1 MAKRSKPLKAPDKLV
16 FLLSFVPYLLE
27 RRVVDVA
34 EAAQHFGMT
43 EEEIRDAVRLI
54 ATSGLPGSTGTY
66 QPNDLFDIDWDS
78 FEDDDVIVIVHHV
91 AIDDAPRLSARE
103 AAALM
108 AGLQYLSASPES
120 AGSAS
125 LASLRA
131 KLAAGASSA
140 PSRLGGRRDGGR
152 RVARAHPRGRRRG
165 PSARVRLPEC
175 RGERGRRRADP
186 LRIISQDAD
195 WYLQAYC
202 HTREDVRNFRVDR
215 MSDLL
220 LTDEPIG
227 DHSHRIVPDTLFQG
241 SDSDLDVVVDVSPA
255 PFRCSP
261 TTSRTRAP
269 ARSTGDSGSRS
280 ALAHVH
286 GLKRLVGGAAWP
298 GHRGRAPRGARCGGG
313 LGERRAGGYSE
324 RRTVETGRDRPSRR
338 RPGLTRTRAGHLVGV
353 VCCPDR

>member
-1 MAKRSKPLKAPDKLV
+1 MMAARSKPLKAPDKLV

-34 EAAQHFGMT
+34 EAAAHFGMT
-43 EEEIRDAVRLI
+43 EAEIRDAVRLI

-108 AGLQYLSASPES
+108 AGLQYLSAAPEG

-131 KLAAGASSA
+131 KLAAGASAA
-140 PSRLGGRRDGGR
+140 PSRLAVAETEADASLALIREAVAEGRQLEFDYLN
-152 RVARAHPRGRRRG
+152 A
-165 PSARVRLPEC
+165 

-227 DHSHRIVPDTLFQG
+227 DHSDRAVPDTLFQG

-255 PFRCSP
+255 TLPLLADYLADAS
-261 TTSRTRAP
+261 
-269 ARSTGDSGSRS
+269 AREVDGRLRVTLR
-280 ALAHVH
+280 LAHVH
-286 GLKRLVGGAAWP
+286 GLKRLVAGLPGLVTVVAPAEARAAVAEW
-298 GHRGRAPRGARCGGG
+298 AAAG
-313 LGERRAGGYSE
+313 LAGYPPPDSE
-324 RRTVETGRDRPSRR
+324 QSADPAE
-338 RPGLTRTRAGHLVGV
+338 RPGAPGSDGS
-353 VCCPDR
+353 

>member
-27 RRVVDVA
+27 QRVVDVP

-78 FEDDDVIVIVHHV
+78 FEEDDVIVIVHHV

-103 AAALM
+103 AAALI
-108 AGLQYLSASPES
+108 AGLQYLSASPEN

-125 LASLRA
+125 LASLMA
-131 KLAAGASSA
+131 KLTAGASAA
-140 PSRLGGRRDGGR
+140 PSRLAVAESEADASLAVIRRAVTDGRQLEFDYLN
-152 RVARAHPRGRRRG
+152 A
-165 PSARVRLPEC
+165 
-175 RGERGRRRADP
+175 RGEAGRRRADP

-215 MSDLL
+215 MSALL
-220 LTDEPIG
+220 VTDQPVG
-227 DHSHRIVPDTLFQG
+227 DHSHRAVPDTLFQG
-241 SDSDLDVVVDVSPA
+241 SETDLDVVVDVA
-255 PFRCSP
+255 PETLP
-261 TTSRTRAP
+261 LLADYLADSRTHEVDGRL
-269 ARSTGDSGSRS
+269 RVTLR
-280 ALAHVH
+280 LAHVH
-286 GLKRLVGGAAWP
+286 GLKRLVV
-298 GHRGRAPRGARCGGG
+298 G
-313 LGERRAGGYSE
+313 L
-324 RRTVETGRDRPSRR
+324 
-338 RPGLTRTRAGHLVGV
+338 PGLVTVVSPAEARAAVESWAAAGLAGYASTEASVTPGET
-353 VCCPDR
+353 DDTSNG

>member
-1 MAKRSKPLKAPDKLV
+1 MAKRAKPLKAPDKLV

-27 RRVVDVA
+27 QRVVDVA

-43 EEEIRDAVRLI
+43 EAEIRDAVRLI

-108 AGLQYLSASPES
+108 AGLQYLSASPEN

-131 KLAAGASSA
+131 KLTAGASSA
-140 PSRLGGRRDGGR
+140 PSRLAVAETEADESLGLIREAVAEGRQLEFDYLN
-152 RVARAHPRGRRRG
+152 A
-165 PSARVRLPEC
+165 

-195 WYLQAYC
+195 WYVQAYC

-215 MSDLL
+215 MSELV

-241 SDSDLDVVVDVSPA
+241 SDSDLDVVVDVSPGTLPLLSDYLA
-255 PFRCSP
+255 DS
-261 TTSRTRAP
+261 TTREVDGRMRVTLR
-269 ARSTGDSGSRS
+269 
-280 ALAHVH
+280 LAHVH
-286 GLKRLVGGAAWP
+286 GLKRLVAGLPGLVTVVAPAEARAAVAEW
-298 GHRGRAPRGARCGGG
+298 AAAG
-313 LGERRAGGYSE
+313 LAGYSD
-324 RRTVETGRDRPSRR
+324 RDGAVPVEPETTLD
-338 RPGLTRTRAGHLVGV
+338 
-353 VCCPDR
+353 D

>member
-16 FLLSFVPYLLE
+16 FLLSLVPYLLE
-27 RRVVDVA
+27 QRVVDVA

-103 AAALM
+103 AAALI
-108 AGLQYLSASPES
+108 AGLQYLSASPEN

-125 LASLRA
+125 LASLMA
-131 KLAAGASSA
+131 KLTAGASAA
-140 PSRLGGRRDGGR
+140 PSRLAVAESEADASLAVIRSAVAEGRQLEFDYLN
-152 RVARAHPRGRRRG
+152 A
-165 PSARVRLPEC
+165 
-175 RGERGRRRADP
+175 RGEAGRRRADP

-215 MSDLL
+215 MSALL
-220 LTDEPIG
+220 VTDEPVG
-227 DHSHRIVPDTLFQG
+227 DHSHTTVPDTLFQG
-241 SDSDLDVVVDVSPA
+241 SETDLDVVVDVA
-255 PFRCSP
+255 PETLP
-261 TTSRTRAP
+261 LLADYLADSRTHEVDGRL
-269 ARSTGDSGSRS
+269 RVTLRV
-280 ALAHVH
+280 AHVH
-286 GLKRLVGGAAWP
+286 GLKRLVA
-298 GHRGRAPRGARCGGG
+298 G
-313 LGERRAGGYSE
+313 L
-324 RRTVETGRDRPSRR
+324 
-338 RPGLTRTRAGHLVGV
+338 PGLVTVVSPAEARAAVESWAAAGLAGYASAEASVTQSET
-353 VCCPDR
+353 DDSSNR

>member
-1 MAKRSKPLKAPDKLV
+1 MAKRAKPLKAPDKLV
-16 FLLSFVPYLLE
+16 FLLSLVPYLLE
-27 RRVVDVA
+27 QRVVDVA

-43 EEEIRDAVRLI
+43 EAEIRDAVRLI

-108 AGLQYLSASPES
+108 AGLQYLSASPEN

-131 KLAAGASSA
+131 KLTAGASSA
-140 PSRLGGRRDGGR
+140 PSRLAVAETEADESLGLIREAVAEGRQLEFDYLN
-152 RVARAHPRGRRRG
+152 A
-165 PSARVRLPEC
+165 

-195 WYLQAYC
+195 WYLQAFC

-215 MSDLL
+215 MSELV

-227 DHSHRIVPDTLFQG
+227 DHSHRTVPDTLFQG
-241 SDSDLDVVVDVSPA
+241 SDSDLDVIVDVSPGTLPLLSDYLA
-255 PFRCSP
+255 DS
-261 TTSRTRAP
+261 TTREVDGRMRVTLR
-269 ARSTGDSGSRS
+269 
-280 ALAHVH
+280 LAHVH
-286 GLKRLVGGAAWP
+286 GLKRLVAGLPGLVTVVAPAEARAAVAEW
-298 GHRGRAPRGARCGGG
+298 AAAG
-313 LGERRAGGYSE
+313 LAGYSDRE
-324 RRTVETGRDRPSRR
+324 GGVPDEPETTLD
-338 RPGLTRTRAGHLVGV
+338 
-353 VCCPDR
+353 D

>member
-1 MAKRSKPLKAPDKLV
+1 MMARRSKPLKAPDKLV

-27 RRVVDVA
+27 QRVVDVT

-43 EEEIRDAVRLI
+43 EDEIRDAVRLI

-140 PSRLGGRRDGGR
+140 PSRLAVAETEADASLALIREAVAEGRQLEFDYLN
-152 RVARAHPRGRRRG
+152 A
-165 PSARVRLPEC
+165 
-175 RGERGRRRADP
+175 RGERGRRRGVRALRHRLGRHGRRRCGVAFVDGVVGLENGPPRLVHGVPVDLELLVQLVDEP
-186 LRIISQDAD
+186 LVGSELAF
-195 WYLQAYC
+195 
-202 HTREDVRNFRVDR
+202 VRNPEARHLAR
-215 MSDLL
+215 HA
-220 LTDEPIG
+220 G
-227 DHSHRIVPDTLFQG
+227 
-241 SDSDLDVVVDVSPA
+241 SPA
-255 PFRCSP
+255 FI
-261 TTSRTRAP
+261 
-269 ARSTGDSGSRS
+269 DED
-280 ALAHVH
+280 
-286 GLKRLVGGAAWP
+286 LKK
-298 GHRGRAPRGARCGGG
+298 
-313 LGERRAGGYSE
+313 RAGPLGALPH
-324 RRTVETGRDRPSRR
+324 D
-338 RPGLTRTRAGHLVGV
+338 
-353 VCCPDR
+353 C

>member
-27 RRVVDVA
+27 QRVVDVT

-78 FEDDDVIVIVHHV
+78 FEEDDVIVIVHHV

-103 AAALM
+103 AAALI
-108 AGLQYLSASPES
+108 AGLQYLSASPEN

-125 LASLRA
+125 LASLME
-131 KLAAGASSA
+131 KLTAGASAA
-140 PSRLGGRRDGGR
+140 PSRLAVAESEADASLAVIRRAVAEGRQLEFDYLN
-152 RVARAHPRGRRRG
+152 A
-165 PSARVRLPEC
+165 
-175 RGERGRRRADP
+175 RGEAGRRRADP

-215 MSDLL
+215 MSALIV
-220 LTDEPIG
+220 TSEPVG
-227 DHSHRIVPDTLFQG
+227 DHSHRVVPDTLFQG
-241 SDSDLDVVVDVSPA
+241 SETDLDVVVDVA
-255 PFRCSP
+255 PETLP
-261 TTSRTRAP
+261 LLADYLADSRTREVDG
-269 ARSTGDSGSRS
+269 RLRVTLR
-280 ALAHVH
+280 LAHVH
-286 GLKRLVGGAAWP
+286 GLKRLVA
-298 GHRGRAPRGARCGGG
+298 G
-313 LGERRAGGYSE
+313 L
-324 RRTVETGRDRPSRR
+324 
-338 RPGLTRTRAGHLVGV
+338 PGLVTVVSPAEARAAVESWAAAGLAGYASVEASDDDPGTS
-353 VCCPDR
+353 PADT